1 MKLQSQSVIE
11 RAHQGCVWCV
21 AWSPSG
27 ELLGSCGSDCEV
39 RIYALK
45 EDGETLVPVVKTRE
59 KVFTRTIRSISWRAD
74 GRSIAAAGFDATASI
89 LSFKNDELAI
99 VASLD
104 LHESEVKS
112 VSYSPSG
119 ALLATCSRDKV
130 VYIWESGMDDDF
142 ECIAVL
148 NGHKQDVKDVVWHP
162 TAELLASA
170 SYDDSIR
177 LWKEDYDEWYCC
189 AKLSGHTSTVWS
201 LSFDEKGDRLASVSA
216 DRQLIVWRQSSKEG
230 KPLGSDPQ
238 WREVWKTDE
247 SEHKRPIYSV
257 DWVGRLIATGSGD
270 DCIRVFTETSTDM
283 FELAT
288 CQPKSHRG
296 DVNSVAWHPQKQG
309 LLASAGDDGDIKIWK
324 LEEDV

>member
-1 MKLQSQSVIE
+1 LEGRWKARLDPPFLFLVGPE
-11 RAHQGCVWCV
+11 GVFLPCPDFPFVRA
-21 AWSPSG
+21 
-27 ELLGSCGSDCEV
+27 
-39 RIYALK
+39 
-45 EDGETLVPVVKTRE
+45 VVHNLC
-59 KVFTRTIRSISWRAD
+59 
-74 GRSIAAAGFDATASI
+74 RSIAAAGFDATASI

-257 DWVGRLIATGSGD
+257 
-270 DCIRVFTETSTDM
+270 
-283 FELAT
+283 
-288 CQPKSHRG
+288 
-296 DVNSVAWHPQKQG
+296 G
-309 LLASAGDDGDIKIWK
+309 LVRARPPVRKF
-324 LEEDV
+324 